1 MNIENSNLSTRA
13 KRRTRVLMTGT
24 LLTPAGAQK
33 VMIRDVSKSGAL
45 IVAPDPIPSAC
56 DAIFKRGSLFAAARV
71 AWSNDREAGLTFYR
85 ELTPDEVE
93 LSLHPALLR
102 AS

>member
-1 MNIENSNLSTRA
+1 MNIENPNLSTRT
-13 KRRTRVLMTGT
+13 KRRTRVLMTAT
-24 LLTPAGAQK
+24 LMTPTGAQK
-33 VMIRDVSKSGAL
+33 VMIRDISRSGAS
-45 IVAPDPIPSAC
+45 IVVPEPIPSAC

-85 ELTPDEVE
+85 ELTAEEVE
-93 LSLHPALLR
+93 DSLHPALLR